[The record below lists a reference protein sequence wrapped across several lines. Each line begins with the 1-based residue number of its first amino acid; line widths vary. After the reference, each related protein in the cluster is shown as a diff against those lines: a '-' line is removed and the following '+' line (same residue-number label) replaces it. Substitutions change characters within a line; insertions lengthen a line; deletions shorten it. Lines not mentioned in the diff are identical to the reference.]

1 MAGSYYIALS
11 GMRARLEALDRL
23 ASDIANVSTAGY
35 KAERATT
42 AQSDRGDFGASLQAA
57 IDVGGGPTRIDLRAG
72 AIAPT
77 GRDLDVAIDGPGM
90 FAIDTPSGT
99 RYTRDGRF
107 VRRADGVL
115 TTASGMTVEGANGAP
130 ISLGRIA
137 GPVRIDADGTV
148 RSNGVSA
155 GRLNIVE
162 FENPGALIREGTDQF
177 RSDDEDPGPAVESAI
192 RGGALEQSNVS
203 IVDRIAELTSVSR
216 NFENMQKA
224 LSTLANDIDLRAITE
239 LGRR

>member
-11 GMRARLEALDRL
+11 GLRARLDALDRL

-57 IDVGGGPTRIDLRAG
+57 IDVGNGPTRIDLRAG

-90 FAIDTPSGT
+90 FVVDTPAGT

-115 TTASGMTVEGANGAP
+115 ATASGMAVESDGGGP
-130 ISLGRIA
+130 LTLGKSGLVQIE
-137 GPVRIDADGTV
+137 ADGTV
-148 RSNGVSA
+148 RNGGVSI
-155 GRLNIVE
+155 GRLKVVE
-162 FENPGALIREGTDQF
+162 FDDPGALIREGTDQF
-177 RSDDEDPGPAVESAI
+177 RSETQVPNPAIDSAV
-192 RGGALEQSNVS
+192 RPGALEQSNVS
-203 IVDRIAELTSVSR
+203 VVDRIAELTSVTR
-216 NFENMQKA
+216 GFETMQKA
-224 LSTLANDIDLRAITE
+224 LSILANDVDLRAISE